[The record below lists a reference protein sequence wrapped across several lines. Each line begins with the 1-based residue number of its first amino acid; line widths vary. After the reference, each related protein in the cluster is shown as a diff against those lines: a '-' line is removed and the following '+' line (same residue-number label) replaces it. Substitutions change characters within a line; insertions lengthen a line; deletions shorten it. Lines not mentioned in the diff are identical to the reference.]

1 VTPGAD
7 PLAYFRDDSAP
18 RVFTIA
24 DARLR
29 LQESIEHLP
38 VLGVDGYIVKGWTHL
53 LAGWW
58 RLGKTE
64 LMAAAVLPW
73 LRSGLRILWITE
85 EPDSLW
91 ADRADMVDEI
101 YAPVPWER
109 LTLVDAMS
117 AAPEALLDTAV
128 SIEADVVIADTIRE
142 VCGIESMRDDDA
154 VRRAVSPW
162 LRRLR
167 NDQRTLIFLTQHRKA
182 AGERGERVEG
192 SVVLPSMMDVVLEL
206 EAVDG
211 YERRRRLT
219 VRRRRSQTAPL
230 VYEMDADDR
239 IVVIPD
245 ARSRNRVETEAAALF
260 VINASS
266 EPLTSLQIRRQMT
279 PSQSRD
285 TVRRALTALAETG
298 RIVRDPPITEDAGRR
313 TVTWA
318 PVVLAQRNLAQNSIP
333 HTWEFGAPD
342 VIAPDSPVSGALSAR
357 PETTQA
363 SR

>member
-1 VTPGAD
+1 VSPDLD
-7 PLAYFRDDSAP
+7 PLAFFREDAGP

-38 VLGVDGYIVKGWTHL
+38 VLGVDGYVVKGWTHL

-73 LRSGLRILWITE
+73 LRSGQRVLWITE

-91 ADRADMVDEI
+91 ADRADMCDEI
-101 YAPVPWER
+101 YAPTPWDH
-109 LTLVDAMS
+109 LTLMDAMS
-117 AAPEALLDTAV
+117 APSPALLDRAASV
-128 SIEADVVIADTIRE
+128 EADVVIADTIRE
-142 VCGIESMRDDDA
+142 VCGIESMKDDDA

-167 NDQRTLIFLTQHRKA
+167 DGNRTLIFLTQHRKA

-211 YERRRRLT
+211 HDNRRRLT

-230 VYEMDADDR
+230 VYEQDADDR
-239 IVVIPD
+239 LVVIPD
-245 ARSRNRVETEAAALF
+245 ARSRSRVEAEAAALF
-260 VINASS
+260 VVNASTG
-266 EPLTSLQIRRQMT
+266 PLTTVEVRRGMT
-279 PSQSRD
+279 PTPSRD
-285 TVRRALTALAETG
+285 TVLRALNALAETG
-298 RIVRDPPITEDAGRR
+298 RILRDPPITETAERR
-313 TVTWA
+313 TVTWGA
-318 PVVLAQRNLAQNSIP
+318 AVADHAKLPQNSIP
-333 HTWEFGAPD
+333 HTWEFAAADGVA
-342 VIAPDSPVSGALSAR
+342 ADSAGSGALTSTVQRVA
-357 PETTQA
+357 Q
-363 SR
+363 